1 MWKILMSSDTVEVDG
16 RPYAVR
22 RVAEG
27 RIWVFP
33 PAVSIAPCEPLPV
46 FPVLV
51 LGKQVEIRSGD
62 QIRQAQVVAID
73 EGVTVLGPARMQD
86 SQDGTD
92 CPYCWQQ
99 DVLGEKTGMGFGM
112 GAGPNRP
119 KPIPTLRHECPG
131 CRMAWSS
138 PEWQRLVRK
147 TL

>member
-1 MWKILMSSDTVEVDG
+1 MWKILMSRDTVEVNG
-16 RPYAVR
+16 RPYTVTR
-22 RVAEG
+22 LAEG
-27 RIWVFP
+27 RIGVIP
-33 PAVSIAPCEPLPV
+33 QAASKAPGEPMPA

-51 LGKQVEIRSGD
+51 RGKQVEIRSGD
-62 QIRQAQVVAID
+62 QIRQAQVFAID

-131 CRMAWSS
+131 CGMAWTS
-138 PEWQRLVRK
+138 PEWPDLVRK